1 MFRKSKELARAKVD
15 KKFWETNWYA
25 IRKALKE
32 YLADGSI
39 SPEVYE
45 KITSRAAD
53 LTLEQFEITV
63 EIQD

>member
-1 MFRKSKELARAKVD
+1 MFRKSKALARAKED
-15 KKFWETNWYA
+15 KKFWEMNWYA

-32 YLADGSI
+32 CLADETI

-63 EIQD
+63 KIQD